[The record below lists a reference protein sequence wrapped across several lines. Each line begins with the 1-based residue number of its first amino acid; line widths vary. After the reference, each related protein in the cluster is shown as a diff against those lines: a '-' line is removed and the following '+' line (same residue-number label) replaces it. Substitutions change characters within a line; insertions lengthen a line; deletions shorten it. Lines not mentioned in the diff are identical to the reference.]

1 MAGNSTIA
9 GFTDSG
15 VRTVTDA
22 PNVADDVMAVA
33 KKMHW
38 VTSTI
43 FGCIFVIIGL
53 IGNIF
58 SILIWSRKSMRS
70 STGIYL
76 IAQAL
81 ADMGLLIFF
90 FITDSLPMMA
100 PSVKASYAFG
110 VFFSYI
116 GYPIFFLF
124 VVWSIWMTV
133 GVTVDRYIQVCWFTK
148 AKEMC
153 SDKRAGIGIGIIA
166 LLCFLINTPHFKTFY
181 PIPESD
187 RNPEDDAFSHTEFG
201 ASEGSQRY
209 EFWVHCMFLVLVPWL
224 TIFILNMLIICR
236 VVRANRGMSTRK
248 SIKGQEKAKRAENQM
263 TRLLLTVTFVFLIL
277 IALQCITQCFFMM
290 QPETADLRIVNEAF
304 SVAKLGIVINSS
316 INFFLY
322 CLSARKFRKELFRVI
337 GIRKGEREESFSSST
352 ASTTLSTAKFKMS
365 YKA

>member
-1 MAGNSTIA
+1 MENSTLDVISDA
-9 GFTDSG
+9 G
-15 VRTVTDA
+15 VKRVTEA
-22 PNVADDVMAVA
+22 SNSVADDIMAMA

-38 VTSTI
+38 YSSSI
-43 FGCIFVIIGL
+43 FGTIFVIVGI
-53 IGNIF
+53 IGNIL
-58 SILIWSRKSMRS
+58 SIMIWSRKSMRT

-81 ADMGLLIFF
+81 SDMGLLIFF
-90 FITDSLPMMA
+90 FITDSLPMIA
-100 PSVKASYAFG
+100 PSVKTSYAFG

-124 VVWSIWMTV
+124 VVYSIWMTV

-153 SDKRAGIGIGIIA
+153 SNKRALVGIGIIA
-166 LLCFLINTPHFKTFY
+166 LLCFIINTPHFKTFY
-181 PIPESD
+181 PIPGSD
-187 RNPEDDAFSHTEFG
+187 RAPSDAAFGFTEFG
-201 ASEGSQRY
+201 LSEGSQRY

-224 TIFILNMLIICR
+224 TIFTLNLLIIFR
-236 VVRANRGMSTRK
+236 VVRANKGMSNRK
-248 SIKGQEKAKRAENQM
+248 SVQGQEKAKKAENQM

-290 QPETADLRIVNEAF
+290 QPEIADMRIVNEAF

-322 CLSARKFRKELFRVI
+322 CFSARKFRKELLKVLGLRR
-337 GIRKGEREESFSSST
+337 GDREESFTSST
-352 ASTTLSTAKFKMS
+352 ASTSLSTSKFKMS
-365 YKA
+365 YKL